1 MEDSKIL
8 DIIHSEKENELND
21 NILKLYDKINEK
33 FRIYDKYFN
42 DLANIINQQSN
53 LLTNM
58 ASKLDL
64 IDKECKDTAIGLYNI
79 DSGIESINSDIN
91 EKLSN
96 FENQLSN
103 IDNNITQLFYKINIE
118 SSNY

>member
-8 DIIHSEKENELND
+8 NIIHERQQNELND
-21 NILKLYDKINEK
+21 NILKLYDKISEK
-33 FRIYDKYFN
+33 FKIYDKYFN

-58 ASKLDL
+58 INKLDL
-64 IDKECKDTAIGLYNI
+64 VDKENKDITISLYNI
-79 DSGIESINSDIN
+79 SNDIENLNSEFN
-91 EKLSN
+91 EKTNNL
-96 FENQLSN
+96 EGQLNN